1 MSSSVFCATS
11 TLTAHASSSATCKII
26 SNRGSLDIWVARF
39 TGLISRYCFTRRA
52 STATSACVQSA
63 IMRRPSTTTA
73 ISCKDYLAS
82 RVIFNG

>member
-26 SNRGSLDIWVARF
+26 SNRATFNHWVARF
-39 TGLISRYCFTRRA
+39 TGLISRHCFTFFA
-52 STATSACVQSA
+52 STTTSASVQST